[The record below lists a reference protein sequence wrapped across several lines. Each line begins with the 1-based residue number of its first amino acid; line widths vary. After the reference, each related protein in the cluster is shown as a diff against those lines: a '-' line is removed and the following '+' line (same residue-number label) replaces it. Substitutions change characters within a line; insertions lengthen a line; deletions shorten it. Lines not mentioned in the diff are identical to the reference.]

1 MQDSDSMIIR
11 TNSYI
16 PNGNLIQAYHNYT
29 YDDLFSEGAERTF
42 YVQGLEAGK
51 HDIDVV
57 YVLDGED
64 LCTEN
69 LSVSFVIMV

>member
-1 MQDSDSMIIR
+1 MTTR